1 MSSTVTMVLER
12 WTESSL
18 MVTTTWLT
26 VGLPWFS
33 FLLMCT
39 ENSWKA
45 LRQSDT
51 RLYSHMPGNWNTS
64 PSNVL
69 KCWLPQVLQMVLTW
83 FRTGNDIDRMQTVNG
98 VCCCRNCRSF
108 KDFLNSHIYIWIV
121 KKRERKREL
130 FNLKTFGQFKA
141 LTLPGLDFDE
151 RQNKETQP
159 HASPPHG
166 CHGGL
171 SVCRPAS
178 NVRLLLTSLYRDA
191 ALFFPTSH
199 PLSVMKMMMFYC
211 RDMCW
216 VENVSRLW
224 QVLTIP
230 TASLSLQW
238 AKMFALGF
246 RIPDYQP

>member
-83 FRTGNDIDRMQTVNG
+83 FRTGNDIDGMQTVNG
-98 VCCCRNCRSF
+98 VCCCRNCGSF
-108 KDFLNSHIYIWIV
+108 QRFFEFTYLHLDR
-121 KKRERKREL
+121 KKEREEERTFEL
-130 FNLKTFGQFKA
+130 
-141 LTLPGLDFDE
+141 
-151 RQNKETQP
+151 
-159 HASPPHG
+159 
-166 CHGGL
+166 
-171 SVCRPAS
+171 
-178 NVRLLLTSLYRDA
+178 
-191 ALFFPTSH
+191 
-199 PLSVMKMMMFYC
+199 
-211 RDMCW
+211 
-216 VENVSRLW
+216 ENFWTV
-224 QVLTIP
+224 
-230 TASLSLQW
+230 
-238 AKMFALGF
+238 
-246 RIPDYQP
+246 